1 MKSEVTEF
9 KRTVEIPSINES
21 TLSRTWSSG
30 HRTSRTDAAMVGVL
44 CVDSVDAVF
53 EEESLSFVETAAQLR
68 ETVSSHIEPA
78 TIVESLASQL
88 AVLESQCVNLR
99 RMLEL
104 AVIGA

>member
-1 MKSEVTEF
+1 MNTKISEI
-9 KRTVEIPSINES
+9 KRTAEIASINES
-21 TLSRTWSSG
+21 TATRTWSTG

-53 EEESLSFVETAAQLR
+53 EEESLSFVKAVAQLH
-68 ETVSSHIEPA
+68 ENVSAQAEPA

-99 RMLEL
+99 RMLEM
-104 AVIGA
+104 AVIGD